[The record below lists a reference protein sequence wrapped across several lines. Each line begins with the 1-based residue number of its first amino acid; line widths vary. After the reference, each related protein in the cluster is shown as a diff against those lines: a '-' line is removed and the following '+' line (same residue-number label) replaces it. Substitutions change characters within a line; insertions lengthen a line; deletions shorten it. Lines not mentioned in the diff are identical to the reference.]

1 MGLRFNEP
9 MGGPMARALPDVH
22 PDLRQLL
29 LDFAL
34 WSQQHGLPDPVV
46 TDLVRDVPAQIRIYV
61 RFWLK
66 LQAALQPGPRR
77 GQIDPEGDGTWRAL
91 TPAEAQRAKDV
102 VGLTPQQLEEKA
114 RAQFTWHWCK
124 CAADL
129 RSRHYTPAEKRKVRA
144 WFEARCPRPLWEFLI
159 HDVTAPHIHVARRD
173 FDWRRRLTV
182 KPLPV
187 S

>member
-1 MGLRFNEP
+1 MALRFNEP
-9 MGGPMARALPDVH
+9 KGGPMERGLKEVH
-22 PDLRQLL
+22 PELL
-29 LDFAL
+29 KLLADFTL
-34 WSQQHGLPDPVV
+34 WSAQHGLPDPVV
-46 TDLVRDVPAQIRIYV
+46 TDLIRDVPSQIRIYV

-66 LQAALQPGPRR
+66 LQAASREGPHK
-77 GQIDPEGDGTWRAL
+77 GQIDPEDDGTWRAL
-91 TPAEAQRAKDV
+91 TIAEQLRAKEV
-102 VGLTPQQLEEKA
+102 AGLTHGQLEEKA
-114 RAQFTWHWCK
+114 RTLFTWHWCK

-129 RSRHYTPAEKRKVRA
+129 RSRHYTPAEKKKVRA

-173 FDWRRRLTV
+173 FEWRRRLTV